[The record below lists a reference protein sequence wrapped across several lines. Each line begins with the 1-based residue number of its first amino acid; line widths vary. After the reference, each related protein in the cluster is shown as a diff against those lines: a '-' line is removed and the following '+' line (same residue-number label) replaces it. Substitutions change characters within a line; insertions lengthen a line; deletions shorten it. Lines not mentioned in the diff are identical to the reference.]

1 MRPPRPTRSAPPPA
15 AEPTLTPATLVQ
27 AAYVGGHFAVECL
40 GEPMELMWADMRP
53 SLRAMMPRQ
62 AQASALALSFPLKA
76 AGIPNSEALT
86 LILLGALV
94 RVPSRGPVAHAAPTS
109 HRPSPHP
116 LPPQITCI
124 GGCSFYSLALA
135 VQRLCRARRRDREGG
150 VSRGRSSES
159 RSRGRHRSRRR
170 VEQKDNRRVTHE
182 RSPAASR
189 EYSTSS
195 TSRGSG
201 RYYRDGGRHGG
212 GYPRSGGRVAY
223 HRDGGKV
230 LSDESCSGSEGWV

>member
-1 MRPPRPTRSAPPPA
+1 
-15 AEPTLTPATLVQ
+15 
-27 AAYVGGHFAVECL
+27 
-40 GEPMELMWADMRP
+40 
-53 SLRAMMPRQ
+53 MPR
-62 AQASALALSFPLKA
+62 
-76 AGIPNSEALT
+76 T
-86 LILLGALV
+86 
-94 RVPSRGPVAHAAPTS
+94 TS
-109 HRPSPHP
+109 HRRP

-170 VEQKDNRRVTHE
+170 VEQKDNRRVSHE

>member
-1 MRPPRPTRSAPPPA
+1 MGRHAAVASGDDAAAGAGVGTRALLPAQGGGHPKLGGAHPDPARRTGERVLHSPFGPSHTPRPRLTAPLRS
-15 AEPTLTPATLVQ
+15 
-27 AAYVGGHFAVECL
+27 
-40 GEPMELMWADMRP
+40 
-53 SLRAMMPRQ
+53 
-62 AQASALALSFPLKA
+62 
-76 AGIPNSEALT
+76 
-86 LILLGALV
+86 
-94 RVPSRGPVAHAAPTS
+94 
-109 HRPSPHP
+109 
-116 LPPQITCI
+116 PQITCI

-170 VEQKDNRRVTHE
+170 VEQKDNRRVSHE

-223 HRDGGKV
+223 HRDSDKV

>member
-1 MRPPRPTRSAPPPA
+1 LVPSPTPRPRLTAPHRS
-15 AEPTLTPATLVQ
+15 
-27 AAYVGGHFAVECL
+27 
-40 GEPMELMWADMRP
+40 
-53 SLRAMMPRQ
+53 
-62 AQASALALSFPLKA
+62 
-76 AGIPNSEALT
+76 
-86 LILLGALV
+86 
-94 RVPSRGPVAHAAPTS
+94 
-109 HRPSPHP
+109 
-116 LPPQITCI
+116 PQITCI

-170 VEQKDNRRVTHE
+170 VEQKDNRRVSHE

>member
-94 RVPSRGPVAHAAPTS
+94 RVPSRGPVAHAGRTS
-109 HRPSPHP
+109 HRSAP
-116 LPPQITCI
+116 LPADHVHRRVLVLLARVGGAAALPRAPPRPRGRRVARALERVAQPRSPPQPEARRAE
-124 GGCSFYSLALA
+124 GQPPGAARALA
-135 VQRLCRARRRDREGG
+135 GGVARVLDLLNVTRERPLLPRRRPPRRRLPTLRRARRLPP
-150 VSRGRSSES
+150 
-159 RSRGRHRSRRR
+159 RRR
-170 VEQKDNRRVTHE
+170 QGVV
-182 RSPAASR
+182 
-189 EYSTSS
+189 
-195 TSRGSG
+195 
-201 RYYRDGGRHGG
+201 
-212 GYPRSGGRVAY
+212 GRV
-223 HRDGGKV
+223 V
-230 LSDESCSGSEGWV
+230 LGLRGLGLT

>member
-1 MRPPRPTRSAPPPA
+1 MGRHAALPSGDDAAAGAGVGARALVPAQGGGHPEFGGAHAHPARRAGESTRPVGPTRNAGPA
-15 AEPTLTPATLVQ
+15 
-27 AAYVGGHFAVECL
+27 
-40 GEPMELMWADMRP
+40 
-53 SLRAMMPRQ
+53 
-62 AQASALALSFPLKA
+62 
-76 AGIPNSEALT
+76 
-86 LILLGALV
+86 
-94 RVPSRGPVAHAAPTS
+94 S
-109 HRPSPHP
+109 HRRP

-170 VEQKDNRRVTHE
+170 VEQKDNRRVSHE

>member
-1 MRPPRPTRSAPPPA
+1 
-15 AEPTLTPATLVQ
+15 
-27 AAYVGGHFAVECL
+27 
-40 GEPMELMWADMRP
+40 MWADMRP

-94 RVPSRGPVAHAAPTS
+94 TVPSRGPVAHAGPTS

-170 VEQKDNRRVTHE
+170 VEQKDNRRVPHE

-212 GYPRSGGRVAY
+212 GYPRSGRRVAY
-223 HRDGGKV
+223 HRDGDKV

>member
-1 MRPPRPTRSAPPPA
+1 
-15 AEPTLTPATLVQ
+15 
-27 AAYVGGHFAVECL
+27 
-40 GEPMELMWADMRP
+40 MWADMRP

-94 RVPSRGPVAHAAPTS
+94 TVPSRGPVAHAGPTS

-135 VQRLCRARRRDREGG
+135 AQRLCRARRRDREGG

-170 VEQKDNRRVTHE
+170 VEQKDNRRVPHE

-212 GYPRSGGRVAY
+212 GYPRSGRRVAY
-223 HRDGGKV
+223 HRDGDKV